1 MKKLIFLL
9 YGIISYLIFFL
20 SFLYAIGFVT
30 NLGPRFIP
38 QFKSIDSGEDGT
50 LAQALLVN
58 ALLLGAFAIQHSVM
72 ARQGFKRWWAQ
83 IVPKPVERST
93 YVLIASLLLFLIFW
107 KWIPMKDIIWSVKPS
122 LLSKGLLALGLAGWL
137 IVLISSFL
145 INHFDLFGLRQVWL
159 YFTGKE
165 YTPIEFKSPAF
176 YQCVRHP
183 IYLGFIIA
191 FWSTPVMT
199 AGHLLFA
206 LATTGYIFIGIYFE
220 ERDLISFYGE
230 QYREYRK
237 QVSMLLPLPIRKQ

>member
-1 MKKLIFLL
+1 MKKPLFLL
-9 YGIISYLIFFL
+9 YGIISYLLFFV

-30 NLGPRFIP
+30 NRIVP
-38 QFKSIDSGEDGT
+38 KTIDSGEESP
-50 LAQALLVN
+50 LAHALLVN

-72 ARQGFKRWWAQ
+72 ARQGFKRWWTR
-83 IVPKPVERST
+83 IVPPPIERST

-107 KWIPMKDIIWSVKPS
+107 KWEPMKDIIWSVEPS
-122 LLSKGLLALGLAGWL
+122 LFSKALVALGFAGWL

-159 YFTGKE
+159 YFTGRE
-165 YTPIEFKSPAF
+165 YSPLQFKSPLF
-176 YQCVRHP
+176 YKFVRHP

-206 LATTGYIFIGIYFE
+206 LATTGYILVGIYFE
-220 ERDLISFYGE
+220 ERDLISFYGDV
-230 QYREYRK
+230 YRSYK
-237 QVSMLLPLPIRKQ
+237 QRVSMLIPLPHK